1 MGGTRPVNRL
11 NLRASLSV
19 TFSSSYR
26 CNWVLAALLLG
37 VPIYAC
43 SLSTEHR
50 SCRAK
55 RIWMRGGGGRD
66 EQTTRLTNVCGIP
79 TIPQECPGDAGK
91 AATRSTVYSL
101 EGMKTRVKGKETPL
115 NPTVDIIQGH
125 LTIFRFS
132 VTGWWLTGL
141 AVGV

>member
-1 MGGTRPVNRL
+1 
-11 NLRASLSV
+11 
-19 TFSSSYR
+19 
-26 CNWVLAALLLG
+26 
-37 VPIYAC
+37 
-43 SLSTEHR
+43 
-50 SCRAK
+50 
-55 RIWMRGGGGRD
+55 MRGVGGGEGD

-101 EGMKTRVKGKETPL
+101 EATKTRAKGKETPL

-141 AVGV
+141 AVGVGAGERAGEVKPKKNASKKGEKSDESAWKQLN